1 MEKEV
6 NGIAG
11 ELSGH
16 VGGNAEN
23 YENQHGGYGFGVR
36 NSKREMI
43 LEFYAAI
50 YMTVRNTLFKKRES
64 HLVVYKSGP

>member
-16 VGGNAEN
+16 VGGSAEN

-36 NSKREMI
+36 NYKRETI

-64 HLVVYKSGP
+64 HLVVFKSGP